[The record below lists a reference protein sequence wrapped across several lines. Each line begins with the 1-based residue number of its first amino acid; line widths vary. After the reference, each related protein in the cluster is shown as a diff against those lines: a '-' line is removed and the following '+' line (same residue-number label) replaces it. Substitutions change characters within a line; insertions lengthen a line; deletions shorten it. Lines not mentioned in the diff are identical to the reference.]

1 MLKRMATSD
10 RTLRDEIGPTR
21 PFQSPA
27 QEAFVGLLRTASML
41 RRRFAAIL
49 EPHDLTPSQYN
60 VLRILRGADEPLPTM
75 QIRERLIEE
84 TPGVTRLVDHLD
96 EKGLVQRERCPDDRR
111 RVLCAITPA
120 GLRLL
125 EKLDDP
131 IDRFDEESLDML
143 GVSEQEQLIV
153 QLDAIRAGLREKS
166 G

>member
-1 MLKRMATSD
+1 MAASD
-10 RTLRDEIGPTR
+10 KTLQHETGPR
-21 PFQSPA
+21 GSFQSPA
-27 QEAFVGLLRTASML
+27 QETFAGLLRTASML

-84 TPGVTRLVDHLD
+84 TPGVTRLVDHLA

-111 RVLCAITPA
+111 QVLCKITPA

-125 EKLDDP
+125 EKLDAP
-131 IDRFDEESLDML
+131 VDRFDEESM
-143 GVSEQEQLIV
+143 GVLSPSEQEQLIER
-153 QLDAIRAGLREKS
+153 LDTIRTGLRQ
-166 G
+166 GAN